1 MLCLPSLKEWFKNG
15 IILTTQISIS
25 PMRAFGR
32 LQDEDEE
39 LTEEEAAE
47 GKPFRKDD
55 MVRYSYMPD
64 DIV

>member
-47 GKPFRKDD
+47 G
-55 MVRYSYMPD
+55 VCSYEA
-64 DIV
+64 I